1 METRNNQKPNK
12 NQVTTIDIDVL
23 KQEQKNIQ
31 TFKELWVKDQPLQPE
46 VYKLFYDVV
55 DNLDFAQFLGL
66 R

>member
-31 TFKELWVKDQPLQPE
+31 TFKELWVKD
-46 VYKLFYDVV
+46 
-55 DNLDFAQFLGL
+55 
-66 R
+66 